1 MLNNN
6 KNSCCGF
13 TEQMVSYFYDE
24 TNQAHKAVFEAHLTN
39 CPDCTDELA
48 GFGFVRSSL
57 IEWRDEEFFKLE
69 APVFEIPTLKTA
81 SQLVESDSGSWF
93 SDFRRMFSFNPMMA
107 TAVLAALIVC
117 VGLVFIAINSSNN
130 SEVAEVDNKNSEKIV
145 VSPTVDKV
153 KEQPMETIA
162 ESDSDNSLPGK
173 FPKSTDTE
181 SKNSQPLPIREKR
194 LASGDSAVRISGN
207 AKNNSEKSVT
217 NRNVKETNK
226 ENKKSTAVQKQQ
238 VPNLTTLDEDED
250 KSVRLADLFEEIG
263 SK

>member
-1 MLNNN
+1 MLNNQ
-6 KNSCCGF
+6 KKSSCGF
-13 TEQMVSYFYDE
+13 TEQIISYFYDE
-24 TNQAHKAVFEAHLTN
+24 TNQAEKVVFEAHLTN
-39 CPDCTDELA
+39 CRECIDELA
-48 GFGFVRSSL
+48 GFGFVRSSI
-57 IEWRDEEFFKLE
+57 IEWRDEEFSKLD
-69 APVFEIPTLKTA
+69 APVFEIPAIKTV
-81 SQLVESDSGSWF
+81 SQTVESDSRSWF
-93 SDFRRMFSFNPMMA
+93 SDFRNTFSFNPMTA
-107 TAVLAALIVC
+107 TAILAVLIVC
-117 VGLVFIAINSSNN
+117 AGLVFIAINFSNN
-130 SEVAEVDNKNSEKIV
+130 SEVAEIDNKNSEKIV

-238 VPNLTTLDEDED
+238 VPNLTTLDDDED

-263 SK
+263 AK